1 VRIRQSLQFF
11 YESLRCEELRFY
23 KPYRGKNPVK
33 SLEVHPKI
41 NEARLAK
48 WWDLK
53 PWEFRALDR
62 EQRAELHAI
71 YSVEMEI
78 ESYYASESIR
88 RSEAPAK

>member
-1 VRIRQSLQFF
+1 VRVREPLHFF
-11 YESLRCEELRFY
+11 YEGLRCEELRHY
-23 KPYRGKNPVK
+23 KPYRGKHPITGV
-33 SLEVHPKI
+33 SVHHKI
-41 NEARLAK
+41 QEARIAK

-78 ESYYASESIR
+78 ESYYASETIR
-88 RSEAPAK
+88 RSEAPPK